1 MSPYRFLA
9 LSPLMLV
16 LITGCWSGGGPTT
29 YPVKGL
35 VHFNGEPVEGA
46 TVTLI
51 PSQPEGRSA
60 SGTTDSAGAFEVTTY
75 ISPSLQAQ
83 GAMPGEYDIVVS
95 KVEVRELAEDLTP
108 QEAQAAFQKLG
119 PPKNLLPKKYRSPNT
134 SGLSVNVDN
143 SSPDP
148 LTLELEGK

>member
-1 MSPYRFLA
+1 MSHNRILA
-9 LSPLMLV
+9 LSPMLLV
-16 LITGCWSGGGPTT
+16 LVTGCWSSGGPTT

-35 VHFNGEPVEGA
+35 VQYEGKPVEDA

-51 PSQPEGRSA
+51 PKQSDGRSA
-60 SGTTDSAGAFEVTTY
+60 SGTTNAEGTFEVTTY
-75 ISPSLQAQ
+75 ISPSLQAP

-95 KVEVRELAEDLTP
+95 KIEVRELDPDLNP

-134 SGLSVNVDN
+134 SGLSVTIENG
-143 SSPDP
+143 SPEP
-148 LTLELEGK
+148 LALDLAD